1 MRHLKNPGIN
11 HSFQKQLISLPIG
24 WLLVVICLGYFFI
37 QIAYYQWILSDNL
50 LENYYQSIGS
60 DNIISSLIDMH
71 KSRRWIYIIL
81 HQVLV
86 LSKITMVFLAL
97 FIGGFLTR
105 SEFKNLT
112 LLRVVLISE
121 ILVLSFELFKLK
133 WLLIQHPQN
142 LNQVLRFSP
151 LSLVNIVNLDSSQFW
166 LWYLISY
173 INAFEI
179 VYVAFLCLVFQYS
192 FRTPWRDTLRV
203 VPLSYVA
210 VLLIWLCIS
219 STFLFYAEV
228 AS

>member
-1 MRHLKNPGIN
+1 M
-11 HSFQKQLISLPIG
+11 
-24 WLLVVICLGYFFI
+24 
-37 QIAYYQWILSDNL
+37 AYYQWILSDNL
-50 LENYYQSIGS
+50 LEDYYRSVGS

-81 HQVLV
+81 HQVLI
-86 LSKITMVFLAL
+86 LSKIVMVFLAL

-105 SEFKNLT
+105 YKLGNLT

-121 ILVLSFELFKLK
+121 ILVLSFELLKLN
-133 WLLIQHPQN
+133 WLLVQYPQS

-151 LSLVNIVNLDSSQFW
+151 LSLANIVYPDNSQFW

-173 INAFEI
+173 INVFEI
-179 VYVAFLCLVFQYS
+179 VYVVFLSLVFRYS
-192 FRTPWRDTLRV
+192 FRTPWRNTLRV

-228 AS
+228 AN